1 MQQHYQDAMAIMR
14 HVGRPDLFKTMTCN
28 PKWIELQTV
37 LENFPPGT
45 TPNDIPIITVRLFY
59 AKFLS
64 LLDDIENK
72 NLFGRV
78 KAWVYTIEFQKR
90 GLFHA
95 HLLVTLHLHD
105 KLKTPEQIDK
115 HISAEI
121 SKDENLRKLVLD
133 HQLHGPHTETSPCIQ
148 KGKVKCTKNY
158 PKNFQEV
165 TTFQNNGYPL
175 YKRCN
180 NVTDNNVY
188 RTQYSDKIIETDNSM
203 VVPYNAFLLRKYR
216 CHINVE
222 YCASI
227 ESVVTASQ
235 NQQKIVFEETKE
247 IEALSKFETTLTA
260 WFELNKNNDFA
271 RKIKYVNIA
280 KYFNFR
286 DKKWVKRVRKQRYP
300 TIGRI
305 GIVHPKDIERY
316 HLKLILNRSKGATS
330 FKDLRTYKKK
340 IYKTYREVAI
350 AMELVDNDKIIYN
363 TFDEAC
369 TIMMPYQLRNYFEK
383 DQCLRSESKKLFEKI
398 FKDLNE
404 DQKKIYHE
412 IFTSKNKLFFID
424 GPGGSGMTS
433 HRTFRLPFDLTDK
446 SVFLKYDSD
455 KRKLREA
462 ELIIWDEASMIPKNA
477 LEIVNKTLCDICDNE
492 EPFGGKLV
500 LLGGDFTQILP
511 RRYITILLLFDFLT
525 TFDTILDDLL
535 LRFFN
540 YLAHRLQALDDE
552 IGVVSGW
559 LSSST
564 GVPPKSVLGLHLFAI
579 FINDFLRLLRFA
591 NDTIYADDTQIYIY
605 CFSPDILDRISRA
618 QHDAGVVME

>member
-14 HVGRPDLFKTMTCN
+14 HVGRPDLFITMTCN

-64 LLDDIENK
+64 LLDNIENK

-90 GLFHA
+90 GLPHA
-95 HLLVTLHLHD
+95 HLLVTLHPHD

-165 TTFQNNGYPL
+165 TTLQNNGYPL

-227 ESVVTASQ
+227 ESVKYIYDYIHKGGDRARCKVQKQNYQNEPKCNDQLGNDEDEKIIYNEIDTFIDGRYLSAMESAWMLCGLPLCDRSHSVERLAVHTE

-271 RKIKYVNIA
+271 RKIEYVNIV
-280 KYFNFR
+280 KYFNFK
-286 DKKWVKRVRKQRYP
+286 DKKLVKRVRKQRYP

-350 AMELVDNDKIIYN
+350 AMELVDNDKMIYN

-369 TIMMPYQLRNYFEK
+369 TIMMPYQLRNYF
-383 DQCLRSESKKLFEKI
+383 
-398 FKDLNE
+398 
-404 DQKKIYHE
+404 
-412 IFTSKNKLFFID
+412 
-424 GPGGSGMTS
+424 
-433 HRTFRLPFDLTDK
+433 
-446 SVFLKYDSD
+446 
-455 KRKLREA
+455 
-462 ELIIWDEASMIPKNA
+462 
-477 LEIVNKTLCDICDNE
+477 VN
-492 EPFGGKLV
+492 
-500 LLGGDFTQILP
+500 
-511 RRYITILLLFDFLT
+511 LLLTENFEANLIWEKYKNYFSEDFHDNKENRALFD
-525 TFDTILDDLL
+525 IEKLL
-535 LRFFN
+535 SKEGFSC
-540 YLAHRLQALDDE
+540 E
-552 IGVVSGW
+552 S
-559 LSSST
+559 
-564 GVPPKSVLGLHLFAI
+564 LGL
-579 FINDFLRLLRFA
+579 
-591 NDTIYADDTQIYIY
+591 
-605 CFSPDILDRISRA
+605 PKP
-618 QHDAGVVME
+618 